1 MLEPIRSGFE
11 CRDRARL
18 RIMVTIN
25 YGKRNN
31 QKGGSR
37 HERRVSTAVG
47 DHGIT
52 VANDDASPFIS
63 TPVERPCKLF
73 LSGIKRATTG
83 RELKSFSK
91 LAARPVSSRGWRNSL
106 TRLHSAASIKGR
118 LLSVRCKQSE
128 VARNF

>member
-1 MLEPIRSGFE
+1 
-11 CRDRARL
+11 
-18 RIMVTIN
+18 MVTIN

-63 TPVERPCKLF
+63 TPVERPCRLF
-73 LSGIKRATTG
+73 LGGIKRATTG

-91 LAARPVSSRGWRNSL
+91 LAAHPVSSRGE
-106 TRLHSAASIKGR
+106 T
-118 LLSVRCKQSE
+118 V
-128 VARNF
+128 